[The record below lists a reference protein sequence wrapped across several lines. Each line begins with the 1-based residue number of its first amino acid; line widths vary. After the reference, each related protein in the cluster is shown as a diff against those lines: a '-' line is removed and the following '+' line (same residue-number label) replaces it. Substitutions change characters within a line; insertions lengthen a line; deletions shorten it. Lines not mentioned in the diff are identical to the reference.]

1 LKFVEERNISRPS
14 PIPTN
19 YKKRDIYH
27 TLDKLRQQSN
37 RLWNIIN
44 AYIPNPSQHNFT
56 HKLIQTTNIL
66 EVHIQLS
73 LSLSDYNTLD
83 FPLSKMDQQLI
94 SFYASPEINSK
105 RIKFSSSIS
114 TQIYLNKRK
123 SPQPLSLTRNNYFDI
138 LQSVDPD
145 DITMTTDMDT
155 ETNDR
160 QTSDATSIKHPQAKQ
175 YEVVSWTLDSSITEI
190 SEDIFSEIQQQK
202 KLSDYAGETEYP
214 SVSYKAPK
222 DTVNTTKKLN
232 QHIRFN
238 LIRH

>member
-1 LKFVEERNISRPS
+1 
-14 PIPTN
+14 
-19 YKKRDIYH
+19 
-27 TLDKLRQQSN
+27 
-37 RLWNIIN
+37 
-44 AYIPNPSQHNFT
+44 
-56 HKLIQTTNIL
+56 
-66 EVHIQLS
+66 
-73 LSLSDYNTLD
+73 
-83 FPLSKMDQQLI
+83 MDQQLI

-202 KLSDYAGETEYP
+202 KLSDYAGETEHP

-238 LIRH
+238 LIRHWGTNSDIPTLKLFKSFSTVLCYMDLSLIILPYQASKQHYSSLTTLKQISSIDDHKMLQFLNLIINANIIPLVVIFIYFQVWPSMR